1 MIFVIRTEVSPE
13 IGNGH
18 LMRCITFCSK
28 FKSNAVQIY
37 LIASSLPTYLK
48 NILDKERIKFHS
60 IDLQNS
66 VGSNEDVLKTK
77 SLLSDFKKVDLLII
91 DSYDISEKWEKEMR
105 LLVNKILVIDDLAN
119 RKHDCDFLIDQN
131 LRDDPS
137 RYNDLVPNHSKIYL
151 GPQYAFLREEFYRTN
166 MVKIRSG
173 KIHNILVFFG
183 SGNNIQEILK
193 VLKVIEEISKLDIK
207 WNLVTGKN
215 INKLKHYIKKN
226 KNPNLNII
234 EHTDKISEL
243 IVNADLAI
251 GTCGVSAWERCF
263 LGLPSIVVVT
273 AENQF
278 KDAEILNSKNAVI
291 NLGYSHNV
299 TVEKLLLTIKKIYQ
313 NKDLLEKMSK
323 SSLAILNGH
332 IEAMSN
338 FKKDILSSLQI
349 N

>member
-1 MIFVIRTEVSPE
+1 MYNF
-13 IGNGH
+13 
-18 LMRCITFCSK
+18 FCSK
-28 FKSNAVQIY
+28 FKSNAVQIH
-37 LIASSLPTYLK
+37 LIASSIPSYLK
-48 NILDKERIKFHS
+48 NILDKESIKFHS

-66 VGSNEDVLKTK
+66 VGSNEDLLKTK
-77 SLLSDFKKVDLLII
+77 NLLNDFIKVDLLII

-131 LRDDPS
+131 LRDDLS
-137 RYNDLVPNHSKIYL
+137 RYDDLVPKHSKIYL

-215 INKLKHYIKKN
+215 INKLKHHINKN

-291 NLGYSHNV
+291 NLGYSYNV